1 MPANVAGIGGLL
13 HKRDYS
19 RRQIMRYHRKLR
31 NGRRHFAAF
40 TLVELL
46 VVITIIGILI
56 SLLLPAVQAA
66 REAARRLQCSN
77 NLKQLALA
85 LHNYHSAWNSFP
97 PSSVWRVN
105 GKLDTSQI
113 ETLNPSNL
121 YENWA
126 IMVLPQLE
134 QQALRDAFDLS
145 QSVAATAN
153 SLPRSRRLS
162 MMLCPSDPYNG
173 QPFNGSAD
181 GSTNQMG
188 DGWARGNYA
197 ANASLGFMAIS
208 QASPP
213 AVGSG
218 WSSTALRGV
227 MGANVAVSIA
237 QINDGTSNTVLLGEI
252 RAGITAYDPRG
263 TWAMSG
269 SPSALWSHGS
279 AGDANGPNCAYP
291 NSDDMVSGAA
301 LRNAYT
307 AEALQNEG
315 LPVAYVDYPN
325 WQQGTRST
333 HAGGVNAAL
342 ADGSVRWVDDYVDVN
357 GSVYTTPPVLSLWD
371 RLNASAD
378 GLPIDSSKF

>member
-1 MPANVAGIGGLL
+1 MIF
-13 HKRDYS
+13 
-19 RRQIMRYHRKLR
+19 HRKRR
-31 NGRRHFAAF
+31 NGRRKLAGF

-77 NLKQLALA
+77 NLKQLGLA
-85 LHNYHSAWNSFP
+85 LHNYHSAWNTFP

-113 ETLNPSNL
+113 ETMNPSNL

-134 QQALRDAFDLS
+134 QQALHDAFDLS
-145 QSVAATAN
+145 QSVAATVN
-153 SLPRSRRLS
+153 SAARSRRLS
-162 MMLCPSDPYNG
+162 MMLCPSDPNNG
-173 QPFNGSAD
+173 QAFNGSAQS
-181 GSTNQMG
+181 STNQMG

-197 ANASLGFMAIS
+197 ANAALGFMALT
-208 QASPP
+208 QAYPP
-213 AVGSG
+213 AVGSS
-218 WSSTALRGV
+218 WSSKTLRGV
-227 MGANVAVSIA
+227 MGANASVGIA
-237 QINDGTSNTVLLGEI
+237 QINDGTSNTVLLAEI
-252 RAGITAYDPRG
+252 RAGITAYDVRG

-269 SPSALWSHGS
+269 CSSALWNHGS
-279 AGDANGPNCAYP
+279 AGDDNGPNCAYP
-291 NSDDMVSGAA
+291 NSDDMMSGAA

-307 AEALQNEG
+307 AEALQTEG

-325 WQQGTRST
+325 WQQTPRST

-342 ADGSVRWVDDYVDVN
+342 ADGSVRWIDDYIDVTGNVN
-357 GSVYTTPPVLSLWD
+357 GTPPVFSLWD

-378 GLPIDSSKF
+378 GQPVDSSKF